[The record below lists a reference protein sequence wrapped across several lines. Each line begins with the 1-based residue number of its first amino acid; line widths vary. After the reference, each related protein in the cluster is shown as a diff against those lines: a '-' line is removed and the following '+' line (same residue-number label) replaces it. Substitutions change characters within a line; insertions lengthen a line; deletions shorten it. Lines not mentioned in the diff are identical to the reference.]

1 MRYLVVTMALAA
13 SGARA
18 ESDFV
23 VRPLLGISGSASDSG
38 LGLGAQIGIRVAP
51 LLLRLTL
58 DIGGNGRARD
68 YICAA
73 ARAGWIHVL
82 DEDVAV
88 VAGLGF
94 GWVDYGFILDDPAA
108 DVRIFPL
115 PPSGMPLTRVSGLGL
130 PALLVCLKPFGVLAL
145 RRDHEVP
152 CRPVCRVPPRR
163 LRFGS
168 GPSQPTRSGEPRSS

>member
-38 LGLGAQIGIRVAP
+38 LGLGAQIGVRVAP

-108 DVRIFPL
+108 DVRIFLPEVGFLFGHNRWFGRAMIGATAFVPL
-115 PPSGMPLTRVSGLGL
+115 ETVSH
-130 PALLVCLKPFGVLAL
+130 A
-145 RRDHEVP
+145 RDRTGQEIG
-152 CRPVCRVPPRR
+152 PPRAMVT
-163 LRFGS
+163 LLLS
-168 GPSQPTRSGEPRSS
+168 L